1 MTGDD
6 GAGNTFVAAPWIRHT
21 ERPVFSDL
29 STLWVNRGFRSL
41 ISARFISN
49 VGNGM
54 APIALAFGVLSLPG
68 ADGTS
73 LSYVT
78 ASQMVPIVG
87 FLLIGGV
94 LADRIGRARMVGGT
108 DLIGSILVCLNGI
121 LFITGNASVLQL
133 CITGFGFGILNAL
146 WYPAFSGLLPQ
157 VVEPGQLQ
165 SANSLVGFSANIGF
179 TLGASVAGVLV
190 SSIGPG
196 WAILIDGGTFFV
208 AGVLVWQLRR
218 LDTSPSETHREASVV
233 SQMKEGWQEFRSRRW
248 LVVIVATFSLINMCF
263 EAFLAVLAPLQM
275 KESLGGARDMGFM
288 MFAWG
293 LGSMVGVVFS
303 MRLRARRPLITA
315 MGVMPLMGIWM
326 ALLAIPVHLVFVLLF
341 AVGTG
346 IAIDIFYVLWMTSVQ
361 THVPAESLSRVG
373 SFDAFGSNL
382 LVPVGLLIAGPLASS
397 IGVRPVL
404 LGAATAVCLLSLG
417 SLLSAEVRSVR
428 RITSDVS
435 ASTE

>member
-1 MTGDD
+1 ML
-6 GAGNTFVAAPWIRHT
+6 
-21 ERPVFSDL
+21 SDL
-29 STLWVNRGFRSL
+29 STLWKNHAFRSL
-41 ISARFISN
+41 ITARFISN

-68 ADGTS
+68 ANGTS
-73 LSYVT
+73 LSFVT

-108 DLIGSILVCLNGI
+108 DLIGSVLVGVNGI
-121 LFITGNASVLQL
+121 LFITDHASVLQL
-133 CITGFGFGILNAL
+133 CITGFGFGMMNAL

-157 VVEPGQLQ
+157 VVESEQLQ

-179 TLGASVAGVLV
+179 TLGASMAGILV

-196 WAILIDGGTFFV
+196 WAILIDGVTFFI
-208 AGVLVWQLRR
+208 AGLLVWQLRR
-218 LDTSPSETHREASVV
+218 LDVSPTGTRLDASTLT
-233 SQMKEGWQEFRSRRW
+233 QLKEGWQEFRSRRW
-248 LVVIVATFSLINMCF
+248 LVIIAATFSLINMCF

-275 KESLGGARDMGFM
+275 KEALGGARDMGLM

-326 ALLAIPVHLVFVLLF
+326 ALLAVRVHLVVILVF
-341 AVGTG
+341 AVATG

-404 LGAATAVCLLSLG
+404 LGAAATVGVLSLG
-417 SLLSAEVRSVR
+417 SLLSADVRGVQR
-428 RITSDVS
+428 LTSEAVS
-435 ASTE
+435 RTQ